1 MNKIVLFLFVAG
13 LGFTLSN
20 CSSDD
25 DKGPD
30 FTVEGRWEIT
40 KYTVNGQPVEV
51 CEHNGVRQFK
61 PDGVYLQDDYI
72 IDEADDCVESADS
85 PLIGTFTQYT
95 RDLRITIE
103 GTTTTYRLD
112 FLSESKFLLT
122 DTYNNIDFVYTYTK
136 L

>member
-1 MNKIVLFLFVAG
+1 MKKILLFLLVAG
-13 LGFTLSN
+13 LGFAFNS

-30 FTVEGRWEIT
+30 FTVEGKWEIT
-40 KYTVNGQPVEV
+40 KYTVNGQPMQE
-51 CEHNGVRQFK
+51 CAHNGVRQFK

-72 IDEADDCVESADS
+72 EDEVDDCVESPDS
-85 PLIGTFTQYT
+85 PLIGTFVQYP
-95 RDLRITIE
+95 RDLRITLG
-103 GTTTTYRLD
+103 GTTTTYRLE
-112 FLSESKFLLT
+112 FLSESKFMLI